1 MTALHLAV
9 FGLGSI
15 GLRHAKNALALGQK
29 VTGFDPDPDRRAL
42 LSEAGGCVA
51 LSREEAIATAD
62 AVIVAS
68 PNRMHRDDI
77 GFAVSGRRH
86 VFAEKPLA
94 HSDGGMEA
102 LLAEA
107 AEKGLVVF
115 AAQNIRYHPAVK
127 AAHRMMVDGRLG
139 EILWSRFVFAS
150 YLPGWRAGRDYRS
163 GYAND
168 PEAGG
173 ILFDMVH
180 EFDLAAHLIG
190 PFEPVA
196 AAARRSPA
204 LELDADSSAAL
215 VLKHAGG
222 SFSTLTLDYATRP
235 TYRRIEIAG
244 TVAQVQIDLE
254 ARSIAMKDAVSGT
267 IEEDEFPGGYD
278 EDYVDEMKNF
288 LASVAGDEKPLCDGA
303 EAFGI
308 LKQVLAAREMAG
320 LRNLR

>member
-1 MTALHLAV
+1 M
-9 FGLGSI
+9 
-15 GLRHAKNALALGQK
+15 
-29 VTGFDPDPDRRAL
+29 
-42 LSEAGGCVA
+42 
-51 LSREEAIATAD
+51 
-62 AVIVAS
+62 
-68 PNRMHRDDI
+68 
-77 GFAVSGRRH
+77 
-86 VFAEKPLA
+86 A

-168 PEAGG
+168 PEA
-173 ILFDMVH
+173 
-180 EFDLAAHLIG
+180 EFFSIWCMNSDLAAHLIG

-215 VLKHAGG
+215 VLKHAGE
-222 SFSTLTLDYATRP
+222 F
-235 TYRRIEIAG
+235 RR
-244 TVAQVQIDLE
+244 
-254 ARSIAMKDAVSGT
+254 
-267 IEEDEFPGGYD
+267 
-278 EDYVDEMKNF
+278 
-288 LASVAGDEKPLCDGA
+288 
-303 EAFGI
+303 
-308 LKQVLAAREMAG
+308 
-320 LRNLR
+320 